1 MSKIIV
7 PDEKWVELYA
17 MLSEY
22 ILEYASLDPIYDDE
36 GNKTEEKQD
45 EFIDIVNSVESI
57 MESVLTKEGELSD
70 NQDSIKELVGII
82 NYALEDNTDAPVSIH
97 DLAWQLVELTRPEGI
112 KDEWSI
118 QHIKRKNDW

>member
-36 GNKTEEKQD
+36 GNRTEEKQD

-57 MESVLTKEGELSD
+57 MESVLTKKIEDDAQALDDYYMSL
-70 NQDSIKELVGII
+70 QD
-82 NYALEDNTDAPVSIH
+82 
-97 DLAWQLVELTRPEGI
+97 
-112 KDEWSI
+112 
-118 QHIKRKNDW
+118 